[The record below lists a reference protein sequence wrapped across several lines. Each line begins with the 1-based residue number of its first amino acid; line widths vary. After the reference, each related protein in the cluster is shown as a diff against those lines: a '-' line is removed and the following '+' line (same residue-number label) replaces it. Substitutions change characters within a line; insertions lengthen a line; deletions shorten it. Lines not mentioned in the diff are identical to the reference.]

1 MIRKFV
7 YVYRRRQKKFH
18 YKIRRLQIYN
28 NNTQDPKYTIDSLK
42 QKVEHPIIFAI
53 IL

>member
-1 MIRKFV
+1 MIRQFV
-7 YVYRRRQKKFH
+7 YIYRRWQKKFQ

-28 NNTQDPKYTIDSLK
+28 NNTQDPKYTIGSLK
-42 QKVEHPIIFAI
+42 QKVEHPIIFAL